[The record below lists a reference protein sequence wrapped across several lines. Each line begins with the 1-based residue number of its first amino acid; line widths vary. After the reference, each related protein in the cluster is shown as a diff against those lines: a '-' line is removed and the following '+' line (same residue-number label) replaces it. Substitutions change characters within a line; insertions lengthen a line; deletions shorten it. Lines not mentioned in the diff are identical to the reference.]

1 MPNSSAF
8 LHRGFARLFPLGA
21 VVAFALS
28 PVAAHADP
36 LSLTGI
42 ASTTVTT
49 NYQSGGMFS
58 DPSISAT
65 TVLSVPNPLS
75 TSGASGSVVYEIRAP
90 DGYQI
95 NLFPTGNSSLS
106 VLTYYNSG
114 PSNTGL
120 SYAGSATVS
129 FTNLTG
135 TAPTFTSFGSLGYT
149 DHAYFS
155 QVFSASISSPISFTA
170 ITFTTPLS
178 GTGNNTTVSLTES
191 ARMSMQDSSY
201 FGASNAVLMSITP
214 IPEPGTYALFAGLAA
229 GACILIRRRQRAK
242 AA

>member
-1 MPNSSAF
+1 MPNR
-8 LHRGFARLFPLGA
+8 LTVPLRRLARLLPLFAA
-21 VVAFALS
+21 VALGFS
-28 PVAAHADP
+28 PLAGRAAS
-36 LSLTGI
+36 LSLTGT
-42 ASTTVTT
+42 ATTVTT
-49 NYQSGGMFS
+49 NYNPGDGMFS
-58 DPSISAT
+58 NPSISAT
-65 TVLSVPNPLS
+65 TTLSVPTTLS

-120 SYAGSATVS
+120 SYAGSASVS

-135 TAPTFTSFGSLGYT
+135 TAPTFSSFGSLGYT

-170 ITFTTPLS
+170 MTFTTPLS
-178 GTGNNTTVSLTES
+178 GTGNDTTVSLTET
-191 ARMSMQDSSY
+191 ARMILQDSNY
-201 FGASNAVLMSITP
+201 FGASNATLMSITA

-229 GACILIRRRQRAK
+229 GACIVIRRRKRDRLS
-242 AA
+242 